1 MFVHTVFF
9 WLKKNLSESQKEAFY
24 TTAKTLTEIQ
34 PSVAAYIG
42 KPADTERPV
51 IDNTYDYSLTCIFE
65 SKADHDAYQIDP
77 VHIEFIDK
85 HAKDWA
91 RVVVYDAE

>member
-9 WLKKNLSESQKEAFY
+9 WLKKDLSDAQKEAFHAG
-24 TTAKTLTEIQ
+24 AKTLTDIQ

-65 SKADHDAYQIDP
+65 NKADHDAYQVDP
-77 VHIEFIDK
+77 VHLEFIDK